1 MILAETNLIKRP
13 VLDTGGRLLFGFK
26 PAEYEQIVGK

>member
-13 VLDTGGRLLFGFK
+13 VLDTGKALLFGFK
-26 PAEYEQIVGK
+26 ADAYAAATEK